1 MKKKYVKP
9 QAVTIKSVKREF
21 PAALIASVASPLR
34 GVACPQMLVSPRS
47 VLQ

>member
-21 PAALIASVASPLR
+21 PALIASIASPLR
-34 GVACPQMLVSPRS
+34 VVAHPQMLVSPRS

>member
-21 PAALIASVASPLR
+21 PALIASIASPLR
-34 GVACPQMLVSPRS
+34 VAHPQMLVSPRS